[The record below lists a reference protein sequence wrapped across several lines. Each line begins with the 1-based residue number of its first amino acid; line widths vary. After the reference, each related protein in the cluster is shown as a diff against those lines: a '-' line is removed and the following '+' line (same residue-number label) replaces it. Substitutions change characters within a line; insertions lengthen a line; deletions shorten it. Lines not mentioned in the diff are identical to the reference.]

1 MPLPRIGATNSFLVA
16 EWSDGTMGS
25 EICEIGYFNFTDWIH
40 GIGRSR
46 VWLVNLCGGCVC
58 LGFSL
63 EFMTFSLSIAKG
75 FVISLLLVIDSLL
88 LVIGYLDPRGS
99 NGSF

>member
-1 MPLPRIGATNSFLVA
+1 
-16 EWSDGTMGS
+16 MGS
-25 EICEIGYFNFTDWIH
+25 EICEIGYFDFTDWIH
-40 GIGRSR
+40 RIGRSR

-63 EFMTFSLSIAKG
+63 EFTMFGSSIAKG
-75 FVISLLLVIDSLL
+75 FVISLLLVVDSLL
-88 LVIGYLDPRGS
+88 LVVGYLDPRGS

>member
-1 MPLPRIGATNSFLVA
+1 
-16 EWSDGTMGS
+16 MGS
-25 EICEIGYFNFTDWIH
+25 EICKIGYFDFTDWIH
-40 GIGRSR
+40 RIGRSR

-58 LGFSL
+58 LGISL
-63 EFMTFSLSIAKG
+63 EFTTFGSSIVKG
-75 FVISLLLVIDSLL
+75 FVISLLLVVDSLLLVVDSLL